1 MLIFERFRQA
11 DDSYT
16 RLYGGSGLGLAIS
29 KGLVE
34 LLGGHIWVESLV
46 GEGSEFYFSIPYV
59 VDEQNEKLQPESLN
73 KYKESGD
80 FSLKG
85 KTILIVEDTKDIRL
99 YFERILER
107 REARI
112 VFAST
117 ATEARK
123 LFKQE
128 KNIDLVLLDIRL
140 PDADGYDLALE
151 FKKIKPDLP
160 IIAQTAYALQ
170 SELNKSIESGCDDYI
185 TKPLDSETL
194 FDKIN
199 KLIG

>member
-1 MLIFERFRQA
+1 
-11 DDSYT
+11 
-16 RLYGGSGLGLAIS
+16 
-29 KGLVE
+29 
-34 LLGGHIWVESLV
+34 
-46 GEGSEFYFSIPYV
+46 
-59 VDEQNEKLQPESLN
+59 LQPESLN
-73 KYKESGD
+73 KHNEGGD

-117 ATEARK
+117 AKEARK

-128 KNIDLVLLDIRL
+128 KNINLVLLDIRL

>member
-1 MLIFERFRQA
+1 M
-11 DDSYT
+11 
-16 RLYGGSGLGLAIS
+16 
-29 KGLVE
+29 
-34 LLGGHIWVESLV
+34 
-46 GEGSEFYFSIPYV
+46 
-59 VDEQNEKLQPESLN
+59 
-73 KYKESGD
+73 
-80 FSLKG
+80 KG

-112 VFAST
+112 IFAST
-117 ATEARK
+117 AKEARK
-123 LFKQE
+123 QFKQE

-185 TKPLDSETL
+185 TKPLDSEAL